1 MEGVG
6 DTFINTL
13 LSEPWN
19 RLIYRS
25 EWKKI
30 VVRKLD
36 RMTEEL
42 IQSNVIEAVRRKNS
56 SDTRLV
62 SLNPFVF
69 KLAGGF
75 FFPEGRNPEEA
86 SFNR

>member
-1 MEGVG
+1 MQKGDAEGESKERNPAQTVEGVG

-42 IQSNVIEAVRRKNS
+42 IQSNIIEAIRCKNS
-56 SDTRLV
+56 SRLPQSV
-62 SLNPFVF
+62 CF
-69 KLAGGF
+69 
-75 FFPEGRNPEEA
+75 
-86 SFNR
+86 

>member
-69 KLAGGF
+69 KLVGGF
-75 FFPEGRNPEEA
+75 LERRNPEEA